1 MILLE
6 SEKCM
11 NVEELGYYL
20 FMQNEEAKE
29 KEELTEEE
37 KVNLELNPFFIAEK
51 ATKNQYEK

>member
-1 MILLE
+1 
-6 SEKCM
+6 M

-37 KVNLELNPFFIAEK
+37 KVNLELNPFFVAEK
-51 ATKNQYEK
+51 ATKNRYEK